1 MFNNIDDALNWIY
14 NQKKLQ
20 KREDLSRIKKCVEL
34 LHISIN
40 YPVIHI
46 TGTNGK
52 GSTANYIKNILKLEN
67 KYVGLFTSPFIL
79 FFNERI
85 MINDRYISNAE
96 IMHYVNKLYD
106 FSDSYFKEF
115 NDVIPFFELT
125 LLMALMY
132 FEDRKIDLAVIEC
145 GLGGLLD
152 STNFLKTN
160 LSIITNVGYDHLAQL
175 GPTIKD
181 IANHK
186 LGIAHDGNTLLTTVD
201 DSFKNQFNEYAK
213 LHNVKINYV
222 KDNVSDIK
230 EELNGVSFKY
240 KNILYKTPL
249 NGLYQA
255 YNASL
260 AIEAARFIDNNIP
273 NDLIQEGLNETFM
286 PGRFEYIKDNI
297 IIDGAHN
304 ISAIEALTNSLE
316 NKFENKKIKIV
327 YSALFDKEYDKMI
340 KHLSKIATK
349 FYFTTLKDLRATD
362 PLLFSEYTDIES
374 ECFFDFKECVNKAM
388 EELKEDEILVITGSL
403 HFISTV
409 RAYLKK

>member
-1 MFNNIDDALNWIY
+1 MFNNIDDALNWLY
-14 NQKKLQ
+14 TQKKLQ
-20 KREDLSRIKKCVEL
+20 KRENLSRITKCVEL
-34 LHISIN
+34 LGININ
-40 YPVIHI
+40 YPIIHI

-106 FSDSYFKEF
+106 FSNEYFNKF
-115 NDVIPFFELT
+115 NDIIPFFELT
-125 LLMALMY
+125 LLMSLMY
-132 FEDRKIDLAVIEC
+132 FEDRKIDIAVIEC

-152 STNFLKTN
+152 STNFLKTS

-175 GPTIKD
+175 GPTITD
-181 IANHK
+181 IARHK

-201 DSFKNQFNEYAK
+201 DSFKEQFDEYAK

-222 KDNVSDIK
+222 KDNISDIK
-230 EELNGVSFKY
+230 TEEKGVSFKY
-240 KNILYKTPL
+240 KNKYYKTPL
-249 NGLYQA
+249 DGIYQA

-260 AIEAARFIDNNIP
+260 AIEAAKFIDKEIP
-273 NDLIQEGLNETFM
+273 DILIQEGLNETFM

-304 ISAIEALTNSLE
+304 ISAIEALTKSIMD
-316 NKFENKKIKIV
+316 KFKDKKIKIV

-340 KHLSKIATK
+340 IHLSKIATK

-362 PLLFSEYTDIES
+362 PILFSKYTNVDSI
-374 ECFFDFKECVNKAM
+374 CYNDYKECIDKAI
-388 EELKEDEILVITGSL
+388 EELKSDELLLITGSL

-409 RAYLKK
+409 RSYLK